1 MDSDQQQL
9 TPEQAQ
15 QILLFQI
22 EQKLRFAI
30 ANQVEEKFHGTYH
43 NESHVIAQFIRNM
56 A

>member
-9 TPEQAQ
+9 TPEQVQA
-15 QILLFQI
+15 ILLFQI
-22 EQKLRFAI
+22 EQKLRFVI

-43 NESHVIAQFIRNM
+43 GASHDIAKFIRNM